1 MKDVCKK
8 TVVPCPYQGAGC
20 TFQNERSTM
29 SYHVETFTQK
39 HLRLTFSEL
48 MKTKKELGDL
58 KVMHEKSNKEIIE
71 LKKELAQTRRVVERV
86 NKMIVESQQERVRI
100 RTRLDSI
107 ESCAVIQEKERRNP
121 KRRRDEESDE
131 ESDVSKRTRSPYQS
145 SYSDDSD

>member
-1 MKDVCKK
+1 
-8 TVVPCPYQGAGC
+8 
-20 TFQNERSTM
+20 M

-58 KVMHEKSNKEIIE
+58 KVMHEKSNKEINE
-71 LKKELAQTRRVVERV
+71 LKKELAQTGRVVERV

-107 ESCAVIQEKERRNP
+107 ESCAVIQEKKRRNP

-131 ESDVSKRTRSPYQS
+131 VWFFIVSLAMSRRQLK
-145 SYSDDSD
+145 